1 MSAKCKLCGG
11 SGVVSIGQQCICQY
25 SPSSFAAPAGSAF
38 RAGTGLMGSTE
49 PGQRVTQRNVR
60 NLPPGS
66 VVRLDDGGRL
76 IHLHDEVWLYCSD
89 CAHCY
94 DRIENMK
101 WRLPGELCHL
111 PPNRYS
117 TALCGLA

>member
-1 MSAKCKLCGG
+1 MKPKLKR
-11 SGVVSIGQQCICQY
+11 
-25 SPSSFAAPAGSAF
+25 PATLAAAHGSAF

-60 NLPPGS
+60 QLPAGS
-66 VVRLDDGGRL
+66 VVRLDGGGRL

-94 DRIENMK
+94 DGIENLK

-111 PPNRYS
+111 PPNARLQGCERS
-117 TALCGLA
+117 EHTLQGVVRHSDSGGEPC